1 MDDGFLNYSP
11 AVLAC
16 LAASLLTARTLRLV
30 WTMASFLKLR
40 DGSFRMRNPLRR
52 LLMWSTDECRSCLG
66 DELARLGGGTYGRV
80 TLHRVKKGAQNESDE
95 LQPGKLIA
103 LKTFRER
110 SENGHREH
118 EIEIMDI
125 LRESPHPNLAFAL
138 AAVFDPAA
146 GSWVSFV
153 MPVLDMTLKQWMY
166 EAQYFIQDWKA
177 VGIVDHLL
185 AALSHLHDLRIL
197 HRDLKPDNVLLDMS
211 TQFSFLWRVAD
222 FGWSR
227 QLFQA
232 PSILTYVMVIVL
244 VKLSGA

>member
-103 LKTFRER
+103 LKTFRDA

-125 LRESPHPNLAFAL
+125 LRESPHPNLAFAHITTRTNTNEPIEQCLNSRPPPPSFPPPSEGSAPADTMSVSGIPRNGPEHDSKKLQRWGVKL
-138 AAVFDPAA
+138 A
-146 GSWVSFV
+146 
-153 MPVLDMTLKQWMY
+153 
-166 EAQYFIQDWKA
+166 
-177 VGIVDHLL
+177 
-185 AALSHLHDLRIL
+185 RIL
-197 HRDLKPDNVLLDMS
+197 I
-211 TQFSFLWRVAD
+211 A
-222 FGWSR
+222 
-227 QLFQA
+227 A
-232 PSILTYVMVIVL
+232 
-244 VKLSGA
+244 